1 MQVSVLRGQ
10 VDAAKAAV
18 AENSVMLAD
27 AVLKYNAE
35 DWLWRKRYRTL
46 HMRHRRWLAD
56 VKRKANLKDSSAEAI
71 VADLSAIAA
80 EWDAEGTV
88 QETLGEDVD
97 AASTLLAVEKNV
109 STAGA
114 AVAAATFSSLFLAN
128 EARTEVADAMAAATA
143 TALAAENSRKEVA
156 GLFAEAV
163 AAAAAAAAAT
173 ATAAAAA
180 AAAAAEEKK
189 EAEFL
194 FAAAKKL
201 FADAS
206 LKEAASD
213 RALAGVAALEMST
226 EEALA
231 VARAKTVEAALATA
245 TAKRATWSASKRSA
259 IRSTDAVH
267 GTPAFAK
274 WRKRQRDALVDFL
287 VELFGSAWEIEFV
300 TNASPG
306 DKARIAAPN
315 VAQRSADPQDV
326 VEVLD
331 FFFKRYQKLFDVI
344 GDPVKRRGKNI
355 AAIGESLTAGAIK
368 EHFDKVVI
376 AMHTQC
382 ALTEHAYQALI
393 NYTSNV
399 YIEGE
404 MHIVVVSCVVGGCGG
419 GIVDDDNNKDDDDDN
434 EVCDDG
440 GGAGTRMM
448 RWWRRMRIGIRTR
461 IGG

>member
-1 MQVSVLRGQ
+1 M
-10 VDAAKAAV
+10 
-18 AENSVMLAD
+18 
-27 AVLKYNAE
+27 
-35 DWLWRKRYRTL
+35 
-46 HMRHRRWLAD
+46 
-56 VKRKANLKDSSAEAI
+56 
-71 VADLSAIAA
+71 
-80 EWDAEGTV
+80 
-88 QETLGEDVD
+88 
-97 AASTLLAVEKNV
+97 
-109 STAGA
+109 
-114 AVAAATFSSLFLAN
+114 
-128 EARTEVADAMAAATA
+128 
-143 TALAAENSRKEVA
+143 
-156 GLFAEAV
+156 
-163 AAAAAAAAAT
+163 
-173 ATAAAAA
+173 
-180 AAAAAEEKK
+180 
-189 EAEFL
+189 
-194 FAAAKKL
+194 
-201 FADAS
+201 
-206 LKEAASD
+206 
-213 RALAGVAALEMST
+213 
-226 EEALA
+226 
-231 VARAKTVEAALATA
+231 ARAKTVEAALATA

-419 GIVDDDNNKDDDDDN
+419 GIVDDDNNKDDDDN
-434 EVCDDG
+434 N
-440 GGAGTRMM
+440 
-448 RWWRRMRIGIRTR
+448 
-461 IGG
+461 